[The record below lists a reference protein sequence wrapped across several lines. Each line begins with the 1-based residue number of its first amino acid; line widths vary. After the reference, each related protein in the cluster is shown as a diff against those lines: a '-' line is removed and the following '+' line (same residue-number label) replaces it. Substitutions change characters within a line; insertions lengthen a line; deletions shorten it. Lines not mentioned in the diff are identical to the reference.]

1 MANVIVTARRISVIL
16 LASMGL
22 LTLVSGMLLETM
34 PRGPGS
40 GYATALG
47 LHKNTWTGIHV
58 YAGFAAAGA
67 AIVHVYTNYRG
78 LLFHLGLIKPRRRT
92 AKPVPQA
99 GPAGGTRGGVG
110 EARG

>member
-1 MANVIVTARRISVIL
+1 MANIILLARRITVIL
-16 LASMGL
+16 LVSLGF
-22 LTLVSGMLLETM
+22 LTLISGFLLETM

-47 LHKNTWTGIHV
+47 LTKDLWTDIHV

-78 LLFHLGLIKPRRRT
+78 LLYHLGLIRPRHRSTVVKT
-92 AKPVPQA
+92 ASTQKT
-99 GPAGGTRGGVG
+99 GRK
-110 EARG
+110 EAEAAKS